1 MECLYIENL
10 DSSAEK
16 IIIAGDEF
24 SHLKALHVREGEQI
38 LASNGQGLLATL
50 VVEVLDKRKA
60 SAVVLNF
67 YEVPYPSER
76 LGLALGI
83 LDNRE
88 RFEFALEKAVELG
101 ATDFYPVSGDFSQ
114 KHTVK
119 IERLEMKAIAAMKQS
134 KQAWKINIHTPVTV
148 DELFNIITRKHTC
161 LPKTCDNH
169 LTTIYYAD
177 MNSTNK
183 LQANNGNAI
192 LLIGAEGGFSDREE
206 AIIAKSEHVSF
217 SLGNNRLRAETASLA
232 GLSIIKYIKS
242 GFGI

>member
-169 LTTIYYAD
+169 LTTIYYAH

-183 LQANNGNAI
+183 LQENNGNAI
-192 LLIGAEGGFSDREE
+192 ILIGAERGFSDREE
-206 AIIAKSEHVSF
+206 GIIAQERA
-217 SLGNNRLRAETASLA
+217 RLV
-232 GLSIIKYIKS
+232 
-242 GFGI
+242 